1 MGNCQGKKATNVATP
16 AERSLD
22 VNTPIVVEPET
33 QPTTPEKIVEAA
45 SIAKSFSK
53 DDTATV
59 TQVAS
64 HDASV
69 ITTGGETAI
78 SIAAST
84 GEMTRSSTA
93 KSVVNTAPS
102 TDTANVT
109 ADVTADVT
117 PTDQPEMY
125 VNSILQTMP
134 TEVTEVGKKKSFLD
148 KVDGFYDTLC
158 GAEVGGAV
166 ESNPYVAVDNS
177 SSESQT
183 ASTVASVTPV
193 ENAEASS
200 SAGFSRAAST
210 ASSVVSSNDPNYK
223 QKRKLN
229 KKLREIEALEVK
241 DSESLTIDQK
251 EKLET
256 KDEVLQSLA
265 AF

>member
-102 TDTANVT
+102 TDTAN
-109 ADVTADVT
+109 VTADVT